1 METTSRKDFKRIQAL
16 GQRLTF
22 QLSKLFRNLTGGS
35 KNMVGSY
42 DDLTS
47 ELREVI
53 QTSFRELKGCSL
65 RVTRQSVHIVE
76 RRIFIEKSMLE
87 PVQHL
92 AGLFERIDIG
102 GISFSANFVE
112 ETDLPKNLIALAN
125 VMVRE
130 PVSGVVEVQDALS
143 GYDCY
148 KITALDTLEEETFPS
163 TMIDERHAAQYA
175 MRNALKLI
183 YFLEQMNEAVN
194 QDVNHP
200 MDAAYR
206 VILNLIR
213 VNERY
218 PRYIRGLLNIDLP
231 MKDLRIQ
238 FYTAILLLTVFR
250 QLRLSRQIQLDL
262 VVNSLYHFIGTEKAQ
277 PLRSS
282 GDTNLALR
290 QLFHTTNITRGFYY
304 RVNFAYYVPRN
315 DNPVMLLPITRFLK
329 TVAAFAKN
337 QRSEPGISRTA
348 QETVSDMLKAADD
361 DLDMADTERQ
371 CLILIAKSLGLAPE
385 GSLTIYEKEKAMFVT
400 RFEDRPTWSLQ
411 LEQVPAENQG
421 RGERTFLEMGSET
434 DRKAALRKTGLVV
447 NQDGGSTFTKLLFPE
462 AVFLDPTIEL

>member
-1 METTSRKDFKRIQAL
+1 METTSRRDFNRIQAL

-35 KNMVGSY
+35 KNLVGSY
-42 DDLTS
+42 DDLTR

-53 QTSFRELKGCSL
+53 ETSFKELKGCSL
-65 RVTRQSVHIVE
+65 RVTRQSVHMVE

-92 AGLFERIDIG
+92 ASLFERIGIG
-102 GISFSANFVE
+102 GISFTANFVE

-130 PVSGVVEVQDALS
+130 PVNGVAEVQEALS

-148 KITALDTLEEETFPS
+148 KITALDSLEEETFPS

-183 YFLEQMNEAVN
+183 YFLEQMNEAVV
-194 QDVNHP
+194 QDISHP

-206 VILNLIR
+206 VVLNLIR

-231 MKDLRIQ
+231 FKALRIQ
-238 FYTAILLLTVFR
+238 FYTAVLLLTVFR
-250 QLRLSRQIQLDL
+250 QLRLSRHIQLDL
-262 VVNSLYHFIGTEKAQ
+262 VVNSLYHFIGNEGG
-277 PLRSS
+277 PLRKAD
-282 GDTNLALR
+282 DTNLALG

-329 TVAAFAKN
+329 TVAAFAK
-337 QRSEPGISRTA
+337 QWRGTPGLGQTA
-348 QETVSDMLKAADD
+348 QETVAAMITAANEDKN
-361 DLDMADTERQ
+361 MEDTERQ

-385 GSLTIYEKEKAMFVT
+385 GTLTVYERERALYVT

-411 LEQVPAENQG
+411 LEPVRLDDQT

-434 DRKAALRKTGLVV
+434 DRKAALRKLSLVK
-447 NQDGGSTFTKLLFPE
+447 NRDDATHFTKLLFPE
-462 AVFLDPTIEL
+462 AVFLEPTIEL